1 MAAGLPAAYGPG
13 MGATARLSDKL
24 LRVDC
29 GKETLTTVTVRN
41 TGAVVDEFTF
51 VVLGEPAAWTT
62 VEPASLSLFP
72 DGEGTVSVRFAPP
85 RDATTRQGTMPFG
98 VKVSSREDAGG
109 STVEEGNV
117 DVVPFVELSA
127 ELVPHTSHGR
137 RSGSHEVAVDNRGNA
152 AVEVALAAT
161 DPDSALRFRF
171 SQPVLNAAPGTASFS
186 KVRVSAQGYLW
197 RGTPQAVPF
206 AVTVT
211 PVGQP
216 PMRLDASF
224 QRQPVIAA
232 WIPRTIAVLFVLVL
246 ASVAVW
252 KGILQPQVV
261 KTVANAPAVQAANR
275 NIQQVADET
284 GVKLATPAPT
294 SSASPTPSDGTGG
307 AGGTTALGNAVSVP
321 VDVEVAPGTVKT
333 VVLAFPG
340 TSPTFTVSGVLVQ
353 NPFND
358 AGIVAVQ
365 RIDAAHP
372 DNPPANLI
380 RQALFNQAN
389 PSVTLTPP
397 VAFVPGDTLQ
407 VDITCT
413 QPGAIPR
420 ADPTTVTPNKNCS
433 IGVLVGGYVRGATAG
448 PTPTVLPPSTS
459 P

>member
-1 MAAGLPAAYGPG
+1 MVRN
-13 MGATARLSDKL
+13 MGATARLSEKL

-29 GKETLTTVTVRN
+29 GKETVTTVTVRN

-51 VVLGEPAAWTT
+51 VVLGEPAAWAT
-62 VEPASLSLFP
+62 VQPASLSLFP
-72 DGEGTVSVRFAPP
+72 DGEGTVSVRFDPP

-98 VKVSSREDAGG
+98 VRVSAREDPGG
-109 STVEEGNV
+109 SAVEEGTV
-117 DVVPFVELSA
+117 DVVPFVEVSA

-171 SQPVLNAAPGTASFS
+171 RQPVLSAAPGTASFS
-186 KVRVSAQGYLW
+186 KVRVSAHGFLW

-216 PMRLDASF
+216 PIRLDASF

-232 WIPRTIAVLFVLVL
+232 WIPRTIAVLFVLAL

-252 KGILQPQVV
+252 KGILQPAV
-261 KTVANAPAVQAANR
+261 KDTVANAPAVQTANR

-284 GVKLATPAPT
+284 GVKLSTAAPST
-294 SSASPTPSDGTGG
+294 SASPTPTDGTGG
-307 AGGTTALGNAVSVP
+307 ASADAGGTTALGNAVSVP
-321 VDVEVAPGTVKT
+321 VNVEVAPGTVKT

-340 TSPTFTVSGVLVQ
+340 TAPTFTVAGVLVQ

-358 AGIVAVQ
+358 AGIIAVQ

-372 DNPPANLI
+372 DDQPVNLF
-380 RQALFNQAN
+380 RQSLFNQAN
-389 PSVTLTPP
+389 PAVTLTPP
-397 VAFVPGDTLQ
+397 VVFVPGDTLQ
-407 VDITCT
+407 VRITCT

-420 ADPTTVTPNKNCS
+420 ADLTAVTPNRNCNV
-433 IGVLVGGYVRGATAG
+433 GVLVGGYVRGATAG
-448 PTPTVLPPSTS
+448 PTPTVIPTS
-459 P
+459 PAP

>member
-1 MAAGLPAAYGPG
+1 

-29 GKETLTTVTVRN
+29 GQETVTTVTVRN

-72 DGEGTVSVRFAPP
+72 DGEGTVSVRFKPP

-98 VKVSSREDAGG
+98 VRVSSREDAGG
-109 STVEEGNV
+109 SAVEEGNV
-117 DVVPFVELSA
+117 DVVPFLELSA

-137 RSGSHEVAVDNRGNA
+137 RSGTHEVAGDNRGNA

-161 DPDSALRFRF
+161 DPDSALRFRI

-186 KVRVSAQGYLW
+186 KVRVSAGGFLW

-216 PMRLDASF
+216 PIRLDASF

-252 KGILQPQVV
+252 KGILQPAV
-261 KTVANAPAVQAANR
+261 KNTVANAPAVQTANR
-275 NIQQVADET
+275 NIQQVVDET
-284 GVKLATPAPT
+284 GVKLATPAP
-294 SSASPTPSDGTGG
+294 SSSVSPTPTDATAAG
-307 AGGTTALGNAVSVP
+307 AGATTALGNPVSVP
-321 VDVEVAPGTVKT
+321 VSVKVSPGTIKT
-333 VVLAFPG
+333 VILGLPG
-340 TSPTFTVSGVLVQ
+340 SSPTFSVASVLVQ
-353 NPFND
+353 NPYND

-365 RIDAAHP
+365 RLDPAHP
-372 DNPPANLI
+372 HDPPEDLI
-380 RQALFNQAN
+380 TQSLFNQAN
-389 PSVTLTPP
+389 PAVTLTPP
-397 VAFVPGDTLQ
+397 VAFAPGDTLQ
-407 VDITCT
+407 VRVTCT
-413 QPGAIPR
+413 QSGAIPS
-420 ADPTTVTPNKNCS
+420 ADATAATPNQDCDVD
-433 IGVLVGGYVRGATAG
+433 VLVGGYVRGATAG
-448 PTPTVLPPSTS
+448 PTPTALRAS
-459 P
+459 PAP

>member
-1 MAAGLPAAYGPG
+1 

-41 TGAVVDEFTF
+41 TGVVVDEFTF

-72 DGEGTVSVRFAPP
+72 DGEGTVSVRFKPP

-98 VKVSSREDAGG
+98 IRVSAHEDAGG
-109 STVEEGNV
+109 SAVEEGNV

-137 RSGSHEVAVDNRGNA
+137 RSGTHEVAVDNRGNA
-152 AVEVALAAT
+152 AVEVALAAA

-186 KVRVSAQGYLW
+186 KVRVSAGGFLW

-216 PMRLDASF
+216 PIRLDASF

-252 KGILQPQVV
+252 KGILQPAV
-261 KTVANAPAVQAANR
+261 KDTVANAPAVQSANR

-284 GVKLATPAPT
+284 GVKLATPAPS
-294 SSASPTPSDGTGG
+294 SSASPTPTDATAAG
-307 AGGTTALGNAVSVP
+307 ATTALGNAVSVP
-321 VDVEVAPGTVKT
+321 VNVKVSPGTMKT

-340 TSPTFTVSGVLVQ
+340 SSPTFTVAGVLVQ
-353 NPFND
+353 NPHND

-365 RIDAAHP
+365 RLDAAHP
-372 DNPPANLI
+372 DDRPEDLI
-380 RQALFNQAN
+380 RQSLFNQAN
-389 PSVTLTPP
+389 PAVTLTPP
-397 VAFVPGDTLQ
+397 VALVPGDTLQ
-407 VDITCT
+407 VQVTCT

-420 ADPTTVTPNKNCS
+420 ADTTAVTPNQNCDVD
-433 IGVLVGGYVRGATAG
+433 VLVGGYVRGATAG
-448 PTPTVLPPSTS
+448 PTPTVLRAS
-459 P
+459 PAP

>member
-1 MAAGLPAAYGPG
+1 

-72 DGEGTVSVRFAPP
+72 DGEGTVSVRFSPS

-98 VKVSSREDAGG
+98 VRVSSREDAVG
-109 STVEEGNV
+109 SVVEEGNV

-137 RSGSHEVAVDNRGNA
+137 RSATHEVAVDNRGNA
-152 AVEVALAAT
+152 SAEVTLAAT

-171 SQPVLNAAPGTASFS
+171 TRPVLSAAPGTASFS
-186 KVRVSAQGYLW
+186 KVRVSAHRLLW
-197 RGTPQAVPF
+197 RGTPQSVPF

-216 PMRLDASF
+216 PIRLDASF
-224 QRQPVIAA
+224 QRQPMIAA

-261 KTVANAPAVQAANR
+261 KTVANAPAVQTANR

-284 GVKLATPAPT
+284 GVKLATPAPS
-294 SSASPTPSDGTGG
+294 SSASPTPTDATGAGG
-307 AGGTTALGNAVSVP
+307 AGGAGVTTALGNAVSVP
-321 VDVEVAPGTVKT
+321 VSVEVAPGTVKT

-340 TSPTFTVSGVLVQ
+340 SSPTFTVASVLVQ

-358 AGIVAVQ
+358 AGIIAVQ

-372 DNPPANLI
+372 DDPPSNLI
-380 RQALFNQAN
+380 RQSLFNQAN
-389 PSVTLTPP
+389 PSVALTPP
-397 VAFVPGDTLQ
+397 VALVPGDTLQ
-407 VDITCT
+407 VRITCT

-420 ADPTTVTPNKNCS
+420 ADTTAVTPNQNCNV
-433 IGVLVGGYVRGATAG
+433 GVLVGGYVRGATAG
-448 PTPTVLPPSTS
+448 PTPTVLPPGTT